1 MFKQLQIKSWLLM
14 LFMVLGAS
22 NAWAADETI
31 TFADNGYSNAEAIET
46 VQGTNFTITFDKGT
60 NSNAPKYYN
69 TGSAIRTY
77 GGNYF
82 TVSSN
87 YTITAIELTF
97 ASGEGSNAITT
108 DKGTYENGFWTGG
121 EKEVTFTIGG
131 TSGHRRIASIKV
143 TYETGGAQTTDVA
156 TEVSVKAPES
166 LNVGDEGNFV
176 LNATFA
182 TQDYTVAWESSKPE
196 VLAVN
201 GAAYEA
207 KAAGKAEVTV
217 KITPTDQNTYNE
229 VSHKFSVTVVDP
241 NANDGSAEH
250 PYTVAEARAAIDAGT
265 SISGVYAKGI
275 VSKIVTAYNSQYG
288 NITYDISA
296 DGTVDADQLRVYRG
310 FSYNGEWFTSEDDI
324 QVGDIV
330 VVKGDLTKYNS
341 TYEFTQGNQLVS
353 LERPVQP
360 TKTET
365 TVTISGELTNLDVY
379 TSTEA
384 GTLTA
389 TVMAGNDVVNG
400 ATVTWSSSNENVAT
414 IDQNGVVTLVAK
426 GTVTFTATYAGDDT
440 YKSSSATTN
449 EYTVTSSEQV
459 VDYATLPFEFDGG
472 TKEDLLALNGVTAN
486 GLGTN
491 YAESNAPYR
500 VKFDTTDDYILI
512 KTDSRPGVVT
522 IGVKMLGGSNASS
535 ITVQGSADGENFT
548 DIETLYI
555 SGKQNTVL
563 TLETKNEFAENDR
576 FVKMVFT
583 KGSNVGVGPI
593 SITKYGFVNM
603 TIGEAGWTSY
613 VPAWNVN
620 FPDVTAYI
628 VTESKENS
636 VKLTEVAAVKAGTP
650 VLVEGTA
657 GKHTLEFVAEN
668 NCDNTSANLL
678 KASDGTVTGD
688 GQTIFA
694 LGQNNGTVGL
704 YLVGA
709 DVVIPAGKAYLQDA
723 QATGGVKAFDFG
735 GETAIQNVEATNL
748 NAPIYNVAG
757 QRVNK
762 AVKGLYIQNGRKFIV
777 K

>member
-1 MFKQLQIKSWLLM
+1 M

-31 TFADNGYSNAEAIET
+31 TFADNGYSNAQAIET

-60 NSNAPKYYN
+60 NSNAPKYY
-69 TGSAIRTY
+69 TSGSAIRVY
-77 GGNYF
+77 GGNTF
-82 TVSSN
+82 TVSSVN
-87 YTITAIELTF
+87 TITEIVLGF
-97 ASGEGSNAITT
+97 GSSDGDNDITT
-108 DKGTYENGFWTGG
+108 GDDAYDNGTWTGS
-121 EKEVTFTIGG
+121 ENEVTFTVGG
-131 TSGHRRIASIKV
+131 SKGNRRIASIKV
-143 TYETGGAQTTDVA
+143 TYETGGAQKTDVA

-176 LNATFA
+176 LNATYAQNA
-182 TQDYTVAWESSKPE
+182 TYTVAWESSKPE

-296 DGTVDADQLRVYRG
+296 DGTTEVDQLRVYRG

-324 QVGDIV
+324 QVGDV
-330 VVKGDLTKYNS
+330 VVIKGDLTKYNS

-389 TVMAGNDVVNG
+389 TVKAGNDVVEG

-414 IDQNGVVTLVAK
+414 IDQDGKVTLIAK
-426 GTVTFTATYAGDDT
+426 GTVTFTAAYAGDAT
-440 YKSSSATTN
+440 YAKSSATTN

-472 TKEDLLALNGVTAN
+472 TKEDLLALNGVTAK
-486 GLGTN
+486 GLGSN

-522 IGVKMLGGSNASS
+522 IGVKMLGGGNESS

-548 DIETLYI
+548 DIETLTI

-678 KASDGTVTGD
+678 KASDGTVTSD

-694 LGQNNGTVGL
+694 LGQKEDKVGL

-723 QATGGVKAFDFG
+723 QATGGVKAFDFD